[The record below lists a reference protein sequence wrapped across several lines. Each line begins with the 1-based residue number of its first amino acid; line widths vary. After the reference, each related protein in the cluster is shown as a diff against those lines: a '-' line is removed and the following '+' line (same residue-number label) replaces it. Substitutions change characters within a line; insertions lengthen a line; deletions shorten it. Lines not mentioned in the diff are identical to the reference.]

1 MENYE
6 DDESLKQTE
15 EDGGV
20 GEETNELIVPEI
32 ETEEI
37 DLPFESFY
45 FTTNSEGDN
54 FYYDFNA
61 NLRPVTLCERYR
73 LQIVEVQFRMTA
85 WQINEDDYLKIQIDQ
100 TGGGKNVIDIKPSHD
115 HLNSQLAYLLKDLSL
130 CFEDD
135 YEDVLFFQAGINDIF
150 TYIHND
156 SEEETFT
163 ITILEMTNNFEILL
177 SMPYFT
183 EKINTTPFPPIV
195 IEPES
200 TYRFIRPWSLVNGDV
215 IYLTATS
222 LDHPVA
228 HFKKFNSWNQRICVS
243 RFFNGSTEQGYS
255 VSLSS
260 QQASSVVSFTAL
272 NSIHFQLLRIDGS
285 FLKIQTPM
293 IFEVQITPIQTFIS
307 RSFLASNLTNSLM
320 KRDKALNINN
330 NFFTRGGRKVNEKLK
345 TTLIELQDEQN
356 DAATQRE
363 QNEEIVAEQL
373 KMVEE
378 AIQNLVINFNETNIK
393 NEDSNRENIKNYVE
407 EKYKHQLDELTNYK
421 KKIPKLIT
429 RSDVL
434 TAKKLIEEKE
444 KQIKLKKQLGKKIDD
459 LRLSQLYTNSL
470 DPDEERPQLLGE
482 IRQFQNNS
490 KDEIDDLKYKLEQS
504 NKIIPKNIIQSYQQ
518 SMDDVDK
525 LKKQVEKIK
534 STKITRLQQESYRK
548 KIKLAEEKMY
558 NLRFLTNLK
567 IEINTPRLKNK
578 VAQKI
583 LKNRYKMS
591 QERNQK
597 EFIKGVNVLK
607 SEFSDNID
615 ILRMSDLSNSGQP
628 TASNLI
634 SNLLYSPSPYG
645 NNLLRTN
652 SVKQEIS
659 SSIRNMLINEF
670 KKITPYN
677 DWVGNVFRMLDID
690 AGDIEIPS
698 NINFNSKKYTLA
710 KVIGDKLRKVA
721 EGADVG
727 KLSKSQNEAVFN
739 LSAWNSPKEKQQHS
753 LKKIDISPT
762 MPSGYDLNNV
772 NDISPTMPSGYD
784 LNNVND
790 ISLTT
795 PSNYG
800 MDQTSNNEIK
810 PPP

>member
-1 MENYE
+1 
-6 DDESLKQTE
+6 
-15 EDGGV
+15 
-20 GEETNELIVPEI
+20 
-32 ETEEI
+32 
-37 DLPFESFY
+37 
-45 FTTNSEGDN
+45 
-54 FYYDFNA
+54 
-61 NLRPVTLCERYR
+61 
-73 LQIVEVQFRMTA
+73 
-85 WQINEDDYLKIQIDQ
+85 
-100 TGGGKNVIDIKPSHD
+100 
-115 HLNSQLAYLLKDLSL
+115 
-130 CFEDD
+130 
-135 YEDVLFFQAGINDIF
+135 
-150 TYIHND
+150 
-156 SEEETFT
+156 
-163 ITILEMTNNFEILL
+163 
-177 SMPYFT
+177 
-183 EKINTTPFPPIV
+183 
-195 IEPES
+195 
-200 TYRFIRPWSLVNGDV
+200 
-215 IYLTATS
+215 
-222 LDHPVA
+222 
-228 HFKKFNSWNQRICVS
+228 
-243 RFFNGSTEQGYS
+243 
-255 VSLSS
+255 
-260 QQASSVVSFTAL
+260 
-272 NSIHFQLLRIDGS
+272 
-285 FLKIQTPM
+285 M

-607 SEFSDNID
+607 SVFSDNID